1 MGGVTYHRYD
11 PGPLG
16 GGICEDDK
24 PIDSVELLDTSNL
37 EKGWLIGPKLPFNMS
52 GVAMVSSPTE
62 RGVIVIGGRR
72 PDHVSDPGQALIE
85 LSGDSIESLKWTF
98 LEQNLKY
105 KRFNH
110 TSIIIPNQ
118 LVNDL

>member
-1 MGGVTYHRYD
+1 
-11 PGPLG
+11 
-16 GGICEDDK
+16 
-24 PIDSVELLDTSNL
+24 
-37 EKGWLIGPKLPFNMS
+37 
-52 GVAMVSSPTE
+52 MVSSPTE

-98 LEQNLKY
+98 LEQSLKY

-110 TSIIIPNQ
+110 TSMIIPNH
-118 LVNDL
+118 LVNDLTGKNVATKRKLSG